1 VTGNEGRPA
10 SEHATLRGA
19 AWLAREEVIGMLS
32 KYYYV
37 QFAEVFRAVF
47 RRLRDEKVENT
58 YPAKYTLRLMME
70 LFQKDNPRFSREKF
84 ITYIKDGLEGDKNGV
99 AVLPLFMVDN
109 SVSAL

>member
-1 VTGNEGRPA
+1 
-10 SEHATLRGA
+10 
-19 AWLAREEVIGMLS
+19 
-32 KYYYV
+32 
-37 QFAEVFRAVF
+37 
-47 RRLRDEKVENT
+47 
-58 YPAKYTLRLMME
+58 MME